1 MSWNEVV
8 MGFDYLYQEKTWK
21 RDRRLGGLIKSK
33 LTIYELQK

>member
-21 RDRRLGGLIKSK
+21 RDRRIN
-33 LTIYELQK
+33 I

>member
-21 RDRRLGGLIKSK
+21 RDRRLGRETQELI
-33 LTIYELQK
+33 